1 LRTGNKRGEK
11 RKGKGSG
18 GKKGRIRE
26 MGGKRESMLG
36 HFHLA
41 DWAIGIVSSLSAAY
55 AQHHCILHST
65 GNSKQKD
72 MKHS

>member
-1 LRTGNKRGEK
+1 
-11 RKGKGSG
+11 
-18 GKKGRIRE
+18 